1 MSSLSVKLMTAS
13 LAVLASALVVAPAS
27 AQEKLRIALDT
38 NPVHVRNKGVEI
50 FVEELKKRTGNRFAI
65 EVYPSGQLFRDR
77 DVPRAL
83 RQDAVEMAVP
93 GTWQLDSAEP
103 NAALQSL
110 PMFYSVDE
118 ATVHKVM
125 DGKLGQFLNKKFE
138 ERMRVKILGKWMDL
152 GFQNTYSVK
161 KEIKNYDD
169 LKGMKIR
176 YPGGTA
182 NAKRISSLGG
192 TPLLV
197 PWPDVPLA
205 MSQGVMDGLLTT
217 FESSVSSKL
226 MDSGMKFGF
235 EDRNQ
240 FNQYV
245 PMMRA
250 NFFNKQPKEV
260 QQAILESWD
269 IAATQERKNAAAAQL
284 KARET
289 LIKAGL
295 VVVVPKPAEILA
307 ARRELM
313 KMQPELVKSIK
324 MDNDVVAEAFKNLK
338 EAGVAY

>member
-13 LAVLASALVVAPAS
+13 FAVLASVLVATPAL

-83 RQDAVEMAVP
+83 RQDALEMAVP
-93 GTWQLDSAEP
+93 GIWQLDSAEP

-110 PMFYSVDE
+110 PMFYGIDE

-125 DGKLGQFLNKKFE
+125 DGKLGQYLNKKLE
-138 ERMRVKILGKWMDL
+138 ERMLVKVLGKWMDL
-152 GFQNTYSVK
+152 GSQNTFSVK
-161 KEIKNYDD
+161 KEIKNYND

-182 NAKRISSLGG
+182 NAKRISAFGAI
-192 TPLLV
+192 PLLV

-226 MDSGMKFGF
+226 MDSGMKFSF
-235 EDRNQ
+235 EDRNL
-240 FNQYV
+240 FGQYV

-269 IAATQERKNAAAAQL
+269 IAATQERKDASAAQI
-284 KARET
+284 KAKET

-295 VVVVPKPAEILA
+295 VVVVPTPAEVLG

-313 KMQPELVKSIK
+313 KIQPELVKSIK
-324 MDNDVVAEAFKNLK
+324 MDQDVVDEALRSLK
-338 EAGVAY
+338 EAGVVY

>member
-1 MSSLSVKLMTAS
+1 MSSLSVKLMTVS
-13 LAVLASALVVAPAS
+13 FAVLASALVATPAS

-83 RQDAVEMAVP
+83 RQDALEMAVP

-110 PMFYSVDE
+110 PMFYGVDE

-125 DGKLGQFLNKKFE
+125 DGKLGQYLNKKFE

-161 KEIKNYDD
+161 KEIKNYND

-182 NAKRISSLGG
+182 NAKRISALGS

-226 MDSGMKFGF
+226 MDSGMKFAF

-269 IAATQERKNAAAAQL
+269 IAATQERKNAGLAQL

-295 VVVVPKPAEILA
+295 VVVVPTPAEILG
-307 ARRELM
+307 ARRVLM

-324 MDNDVVAEAFKNLK
+324 MDQDVVDEALKNLK

>member
-13 LAVLASALVVAPAS
+13 FAVLASVLVATPAL

-83 RQDAVEMAVP
+83 RQDALEMAVP

-110 PMFYSVDE
+110 PMFYGIDE

-125 DGKLGQFLNKKFE
+125 DGKLGQYLNKKLE
-138 ERMRVKILGKWMDL
+138 ERMLVKVLGKWMDL
-152 GFQNTYSVK
+152 GSQNTFSVK
-161 KEIKNYDD
+161 KEIKNYND

-182 NAKRISSLGG
+182 NAKRISAFGAI
-192 TPLLV
+192 PLLV

-226 MDSGMKFGF
+226 MDSGLKFGF
-235 EDRNQ
+235 EDKNL
-240 FNQYV
+240 FGQYV

-269 IAATQERKNAAAAQL
+269 IAATQERKDASAAQI
-284 KARET
+284 KAKET

-295 VVVVPKPAEILA
+295 VVVVPTPAEVLG

-313 KMQPELVKSIK
+313 KIQPELVKSIK
-324 MDNDVVAEAFKNLK
+324 MDQDVVDEALRSLK
-338 EAGVAY
+338 EAGVVY

>member
-13 LAVLASALVVAPAS
+13 FAVLASVLVATPAS

-83 RQDAVEMAVP
+83 RQDALEMAVP

-110 PMFYSVDE
+110 PMFYGIDE

-125 DGKLGQFLNKKFE
+125 DGKLGQYLNKKFE
-138 ERMRVKILGKWMDL
+138 ERMLVKVLGKWMDL
-152 GFQNTYSVK
+152 GSQNTFSVK
-161 KEIKNYDD
+161 KEIKNYND

-182 NAKRISSLGG
+182 NAKRISAFGAI
-192 TPLLV
+192 PLLV

-226 MDSGMKFGF
+226 MDSGLKFGF
-235 EDRNQ
+235 EDKNL
-240 FNQYV
+240 FGQYV

-269 IAATQERKNAAAAQL
+269 IAATQERKDASAAQI
-284 KARET
+284 KAKET

-295 VVVVPKPAEILA
+295 VVVVPTPAEVLG

-313 KMQPELVKSIK
+313 KIQPELVKNIK
-324 MDNDVVAEAFKNLK
+324 MDQDVVDEALRSLK
-338 EAGVAY
+338 EAGVGY

>member
-1 MSSLSVKLMTAS
+1 MTAS
-13 LAVLASALVVAPAS
+13 FAVLASVLVATPAL

-83 RQDAVEMAVP
+83 RQDALEMAVP

-110 PMFYSVDE
+110 PMFYGIDE
-118 ATVHKVM
+118 VTVHKVM
-125 DGKLGQFLNKKFE
+125 DGKLGQYLNKKLE
-138 ERMRVKILGKWMDL
+138 ERMLVKVLGKWMDL
-152 GFQNTYSVK
+152 GSQNTFSVK
-161 KEIKNYDD
+161 KEIKNYND

-182 NAKRISSLGG
+182 NAKRISAFGAI
-192 TPLLV
+192 PLLV

-226 MDSGMKFGF
+226 MDSGLKFGF
-235 EDRNQ
+235 EDKNL
-240 FNQYV
+240 FGQYV

-269 IAATQERKNAAAAQL
+269 IAATQERKDASAAQI
-284 KARET
+284 KAKET
-289 LIKAGL
+289 LIKVGL
-295 VVVVPKPAEILA
+295 VVVVPTPAEVLG

-313 KMQPELVKSIK
+313 KIQPELVKSIK
-324 MDNDVVAEAFKNLK
+324 MDQDVVDEALRSLK
-338 EAGVAY
+338 EAGVVY

>member
-324 MDNDVVAEAFKNLK
+324 MDDDVVAEAFKNLK

>member
-13 LAVLASALVVAPAS
+13 FAVLASVLVATPAL

-83 RQDAVEMAVP
+83 RQDALEMAVP

-110 PMFYSVDE
+110 PMFYGIDE

-125 DGKLGQFLNKKFE
+125 DGKLGQYLNKKLE
-138 ERMRVKILGKWMDL
+138 ERMLVKVLGKWMDL
-152 GFQNTYSVK
+152 GSQNTFSVK
-161 KEIKNYDD
+161 KEIKNYND

-182 NAKRISSLGG
+182 NAKRISAFGAI
-192 TPLLV
+192 PLLV

-226 MDSGMKFGF
+226 MDSGLKFGF
-235 EDRNQ
+235 EDKNL
-240 FNQYV
+240 FGQYV

-269 IAATQERKNAAAAQL
+269 IAATQERKDASAAQI
-284 KARET
+284 KAKET

-295 VVVVPKPAEILA
+295 VVVVPTPAEVLG

-313 KMQPELVKSIK
+313 KMQAELVNSIK
-324 MDNDVVAEAFKNLK
+324 MDQDVVDEAFKNLK

>member
-13 LAVLASALVVAPAS
+13 FAVLASVLVATPAL

-83 RQDAVEMAVP
+83 RQDALEMAVP

-110 PMFYSVDE
+110 PMFYGIDE
-118 ATVHKVM
+118 VTVHKVM
-125 DGKLGQFLNKKFE
+125 DGKLGQYLNKKLE
-138 ERMRVKILGKWMDL
+138 ERMLVKVLGKWMDL
-152 GFQNTYSVK
+152 GSQNTFSVK
-161 KEIKNYDD
+161 KEIKNYND

-182 NAKRISSLGG
+182 NAKRISAFGAI
-192 TPLLV
+192 PLLV

-226 MDSGMKFGF
+226 MDSGLKFGF
-235 EDRNQ
+235 EDKNL
-240 FNQYV
+240 FGQYV

-269 IAATQERKNAAAAQL
+269 IAATQERKDASAAQI
-284 KARET
+284 KAKET

-295 VVVVPKPAEILA
+295 VVVVPTPAEVLG

-313 KMQPELVKSIK
+313 KIQPELVKSIK
-324 MDNDVVAEAFKNLK
+324 MDQDVVDEAFRSLK
-338 EAGVAY
+338 EAGVVY

>member
-13 LAVLASALVVAPAS
+13 FAVLASVLVATPAL

-65 EVYPSGQLFRDR
+65 EIYPSGQLFRDR

-83 RQDAVEMAVP
+83 RQDALEMAVP

-110 PMFYSVDE
+110 PMFYGIDE
-118 ATVHKVM
+118 VTVHKVM
-125 DGKLGQFLNKKFE
+125 DGKLGQYLNKKLE
-138 ERMRVKILGKWMDL
+138 ERMLVKVLGKWMDL
-152 GFQNTYSVK
+152 GSQNTFSVK
-161 KEIKNYDD
+161 KEIKNYND

-182 NAKRISSLGG
+182 NAKRISAFGAI
-192 TPLLV
+192 PLLV

-226 MDSGMKFGF
+226 MDSGMKFSF
-235 EDRNQ
+235 EDRNL
-240 FNQYV
+240 FGQYV

-269 IAATQERKNAAAAQL
+269 IAATQERKDASAAQI
-284 KARET
+284 KAKET

-295 VVVVPKPAEILA
+295 VVVVPTPAEVLG

-313 KMQPELVKSIK
+313 KIQPELVKSIK
-324 MDNDVVAEAFKNLK
+324 MDQDVVDEALRSLK
-338 EAGVAY
+338 EAGVVY

>member
-13 LAVLASALVVAPAS
+13 FAVLASVLVATPAL

-83 RQDAVEMAVP
+83 RQDALEMAVP

-110 PMFYSVDE
+110 PMFYGIDE
-118 ATVHKVM
+118 VTVHKVM
-125 DGKLGQFLNKKFE
+125 DGKLGQYLNKKLE
-138 ERMRVKILGKWMDL
+138 ERMLVKVLGKWMDL
-152 GFQNTYSVK
+152 GSQNTFSVK
-161 KEIKNYDD
+161 KEIKNYND

-182 NAKRISSLGG
+182 NAKRISAFGAI
-192 TPLLV
+192 PLLV

-235 EDRNQ
+235 EDKNL
-240 FNQYV
+240 FGQYV

-269 IAATQERKNAAAAQL
+269 IAATQERKDASAAQI
-284 KARET
+284 KAKET

-295 VVVVPKPAEILA
+295 VVVVPTPAEVLG

-313 KMQPELVKSIK
+313 KIQPELVKSIK
-324 MDNDVVAEAFKNLK
+324 MDQDVVDEALRSLK
-338 EAGVAY
+338 EAGVVY

>member
-13 LAVLASALVVAPAS
+13 FAVLASALVATPAA

-38 NPVHVRNKGVEI
+38 NPVHVRNKGVEV

-110 PMFYSVDE
+110 PMFYGVDSV
-118 ATVHKVM
+118 TVHKVM
-125 DGKLGQFLNKKFE
+125 DGKLGDFLNKKFE
-138 ERMRVKILGKWMDL
+138 DRMRVKILGKWMDL

-182 NAKRISSLGG
+182 NAKRITALGG
-192 TPLLV
+192 TALLV

-217 FESSVSSKL
+217 YESSLSSKL
-226 MDSGMKFGF
+226 MDSGMKYGF
-235 EDRNQ
+235 EDNNQ

-250 NFFNKQPKEV
+250 NFFNKQPKDV
-260 QQAILESWD
+260 QKAILDSWE
-269 IAATQERKNAAAAQL
+269 IAVTKERKDAAEAQL
-284 KARET
+284 KAKET
-289 LIKAGL
+289 LMKNGL
-295 VVVVPKPAEILA
+295 VVVVPTKDQITA

-324 MDNDVVAEAFKNLK
+324 MDDDVIAEALKTLK
-338 EAGVAY
+338 EAGVAF

>member
-13 LAVLASALVVAPAS
+13 FAVLASVLVATPAL

-83 RQDAVEMAVP
+83 RQDALEMAVP

-110 PMFYSVDE
+110 PMFYGIDE
-118 ATVHKVM
+118 VTVHKVM
-125 DGKLGQFLNKKFE
+125 DGKLGQYLNKKLE
-138 ERMRVKILGKWMDL
+138 ERMLVKVLGKWMDL
-152 GFQNTYSVK
+152 GSQNTFSVK
-161 KEIKNYDD
+161 KEIKNYND

-182 NAKRISSLGG
+182 NAKRISAFGAI
-192 TPLLV
+192 PLLV

-226 MDSGMKFGF
+226 MDSGLKFGF
-235 EDRNQ
+235 EDKNL
-240 FNQYV
+240 FGQYV

-269 IAATQERKNAAAAQL
+269 IAATQERKDASAAQIRA
-284 KARET
+284 KET
-289 LIKAGL
+289 LIKVGL
-295 VVVVPKPAEILA
+295 VVVVPTPAEVLG

-313 KMQPELVKSIK
+313 KIQPELVKSIK
-324 MDNDVVAEAFKNLK
+324 MDQDVVDEALRSLK
-338 EAGVAY
+338 EAGVVY